1 MKIDDM
7 SSPSNCPPVPVH
19 DSDSRQQFHAL
30 LEIALKNHNWIKL
43 RFSKYCGTE
52 EDLQHITVRPITLR
66 NEEALSFV
74 YSYKT
79 RDITKNLSL
88 AEGTATI
95 HVFLENDFRNIQLFG
110 DNEVARLEISK
121 RGRTIL
127 HTHAHENGPA
137 TSTDHDR
144 AKRRLVDI
152 TLPFL
157 QALGITDARHKVIP
171 AMAGKWKQINKFVE
185 IFSQA
190 LNTARVPLT
199 DPLTVVDFGSGKG
212 YLTFAIHSHLHN
224 TLHNE
229 ATVTGVEQR
238 KSLVDLCNAAVMEL
252 GAPRLHFVCGD
263 VKTHA
268 PENCDAMIALHAC
281 DTATDYAIHYG
292 IRAQASIIMCSPCC
306 HKQLRPQMH
315 SPAPLKP
322 MLQYGVH
329 LGQEA
334 DMVTDT
340 LRALLL
346 EANGYNAKVFEFV
359 STEHT
364 DKNKMI
370 LAVKRS
376 ASKTTSVA
384 RLEAIEQ
391 ISAIKDFYAIRE
403 HCLERL
409 LQQ

>member
-1 MKIDDM
+1 M
-7 SSPSNCPPVPVH
+7 
-19 DSDSRQQFHAL
+19 Q
-30 LEIALKNHNWIKL
+30 
-43 RFSKYCGTE
+43 
-52 EDLQHITVRPITLR
+52 
-66 NEEALSFV
+66 
-74 YSYKT
+74 
-79 RDITKNLSL
+79 
-88 AEGTATI
+88 
-95 HVFLENDFRNIQLFG
+95 
-110 DNEVARLEISK
+110 
-121 RGRTIL
+121 
-127 HTHAHENGPA
+127 
-137 TSTDHDR
+137 
-144 AKRRLVDI
+144 
-152 TLPFL
+152 
-157 QALGITDARHKVIP
+157 
-171 AMAGKWKQINKFVE
+171 
-185 IFSQA
+185 
-190 LNTARVPLT
+190 
-199 DPLTVVDFGSGKG
+199 
-212 YLTFAIHSHLHN
+212 
-224 TLHNE
+224 
-229 ATVTGVEQR
+229 
-238 KSLVDLCNAAVMEL
+238 
-252 GAPRLHFVCGD
+252 
-263 VKTHA
+263 
-268 PENCDAMIALHAC
+268 
-281 DTATDYAIHYG
+281 
-292 IRAQASIIMCSPCC
+292 
-306 HKQLRPQMH
+306 